1 MKDLLKKIGTRLAML
16 PLAAVLA
23 APIYVHAQQN
33 AAVISAK
40 PIAVTPQMK
49 LADIRALPAGTTVR
63 LPNGHVMPAQH
74 FAKLADAITKIQQ
87 GSAAAKANPQRAFS
101 RTTAPAQLQLKPG
114 VNLREVAKRPDSDV
128 LQLPNGQKL
137 TVGDLKK
144 VAAVEKARTG
154 RSLLEAPSV
163 AALPSRAGP
172 ALRITS
178 RDDFRKLDGKPDST
192 VLESSKGKRITLG
205 ELRAYAKVNGKP
217 LGERK

>member
-1 MKDLLKKIGTRLAML
+1 MKDLIGRVGARLAIL
-16 PLAAVLA
+16 PLAALLA
-23 APIYVHAQQN
+23 VPVYTQAQQN
-33 AAVISAK
+33 LPASTAK
-40 PIAVTPQMK
+40 QIAVTPQTR
-49 LADIRALPAGTTVR
+49 LADVRALPPGTVVR
-63 LPNGHVMPAQH
+63 LPNGHLMPAQH
-74 FAKLADAITKIQQ
+74 VAKLADAISKIQQ
-87 GSAAAKANPQRAFS
+87 GGGAAKANPQLAFS